1 MIQPPIQNT
10 WYTMFH
16 DFNVRLI
23 WCTLIQINDET
34 AQHQVEIRWTI
45 DGNVYDLSFLANNN
59 TVYYIYRD
67 PTPSSGGTAG
77 LLQTTST
84 QNAAFFVDKRG
95 LDFLIEMRLTDVP
108 GTNQAI
114 YAGATYETS

>member
-1 MIQPPIQNT
+1 MCPQASGAGGGAGKGGAQPYKDHDTTLNVIQPPIQNT

-59 TVYYIYRD
+59 TV
-67 PTPSSGGTAG
+67 
-77 LLQTTST
+77 
-84 QNAAFFVDKRG
+84 
-95 LDFLIEMRLTDVP
+95 
-108 GTNQAI
+108 
-114 YAGATYETS
+114 